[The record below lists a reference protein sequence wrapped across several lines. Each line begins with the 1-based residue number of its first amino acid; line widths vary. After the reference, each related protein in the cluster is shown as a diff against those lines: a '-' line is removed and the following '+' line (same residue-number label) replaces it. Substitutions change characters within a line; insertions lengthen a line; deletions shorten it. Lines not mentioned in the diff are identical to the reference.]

1 MMLLTAVLTVWLC
14 PAAEL
19 KIATLHPLLTEMAQA
34 LGGDAVEVV
43 PLMPENGALHA
54 FEPGGKQI
62 AAAAGSKMVL
72 ACGKG
77 LEPYLDDLRESLGGV
92 PVLAL
97 GDSLPDVYL
106 PGTRIA
112 DPHWWNTP
120 ANMKRA
126 SLVLLEALRQA
137 APAHAAAFSANRQ
150 RYAARMDKLD
160 RQARLMLQSIP
171 PERRVLVTEHAAL
184 CHFCEAYG
192 FTPLSICGV
201 SHEDL
206 GNTAHLADILATLR
220 KKKVPCLFAE
230 AFGGHRLVQNMAE
243 QTGAKVGE
251 LIQDGYA
258 KGYTTYSAVF
268 LFNLRS
274 IAEGLR

>member
-19 KIATLHPLLTEMAQA
+19 KIATLHPLLTEMAKE
-34 LGGDAVEVV
+34 LGGDAAEVV

-54 FEPGGKQI
+54 FEPGAQQM
-62 AAAAGSKMVL
+62 AAAAGCKLVL

-77 LEPYLDDLRESLGGV
+77 VEPYLDDLREAMGGV
-92 PVLAL
+92 RVLPV

-106 PGTRIA
+106 PGTRVA

-126 SLVLLEALRQA
+126 SLVLLEAMQKA
-137 APAHAAAFSANRQ
+137 APEHAASFAANRQ
-150 RYAARMDKLD
+150 RYAAQMDKLD
-160 RQARLMLQSIP
+160 RRARLTLQSIP
-171 PERRVLVTEHAAL
+171 PARRVLVTEHAAL
-184 CHFCEAYG
+184 CHFCAAYG
-192 FTPLSICGV
+192 FTPLAICGV
-201 SHEDL
+201 AHEDM
-206 GNTAHLADILATLR
+206 GNTAHLAEILTTLR
-220 KKKVPCLFAE
+220 KKNVPCLFAA
-230 AFGGHRLVQNMAE
+230 AFGGHRLVQNLAE

-251 LIQDGYA
+251 LILDGYA
-258 KGYTTYSAVF
+258 KDYSTYSAVF
-268 LFNLRS
+268 LFNLNN